1 MQITGVTTN
10 LVRPEN
16 YDFKW
21 GDDQPVVPIALTFIR
36 IHTDDG
42 FEGCAST
49 WLPGAHSEVA
59 ETIAQFTR
67 HSLIGRNPLDRE
79 LIWQDM
85 MRLTRNT
92 ISPKAASAA
101 DIALWDLA
109 GHAAGLPVYKLLG
122 AHSDRAPAYASTTSF
137 PEVSQFVDIALESK
151 KLGFKALKLHAYGD
165 PDRDIEVCREVRDA
179 VGPDMRLM
187 LDPVNAYNFLGAMRV
202 GHALDKL
209 DFYWFEAPTHDEDI
223 AGLARLTRE
232 LKTPVATGESLV
244 RGIWD
249 FPNLLTSE
257 AGDIIRCIGDAIGG
271 ITGMRKV
278 GALCEA
284 FNRNLETHSYGSTL
298 VQAAHLHFI
307 LSAPNSEYMEVP
319 VPSGMLDFGML
330 DVIETD
336 DEGFVNAPT
345 KPGLGYAVD
354 WDVVEDATV
363 AKNVWTV

>member
-1 MQITGVTTN
+1 MEITGVTTN
-10 LVRPEN
+10 IVRPDN

-21 GDDQPVVPIALTFIR
+21 GDDQPVVPVALTFIR
-36 IHTDDG
+36 IHTDSEI
-42 FEGCAST
+42 EGHAST

-67 HSLIGRNPLDRE
+67 HNLIGRDPLDRE

-92 ISPKAASAA
+92 VSPKASSAV

-109 GHAAGLPVYKLLG
+109 GKAAGLPVYKLLG
-122 AHSDRAPAYASTTSF
+122 AHADKAPAYASTTSF
-137 PEVSQFVDIALESK
+137 PEVSEFVEIALQSQ
-151 KLGFKALKLHAYGD
+151 KLGFNALKLHAYGD
-165 PDRDIEVCREVRDA
+165 PDRDIGVCRAVREA

-187 LDPVNAYNFLGAMRV
+187 LDPVNAYDFLGAMRV
-202 GHALDKL
+202 GHVLDDL

-223 AGLARLTRE
+223 AGLARLTSE
-232 LKTPVATGESLV
+232 LRTPVATGESFV

-249 FPNLLTSE
+249 YPNLLTNG
-257 AGDIIRCIGDAIGG
+257 AGDIFRCIGDAMGG

-319 VPSGMLDFGML
+319 VPSGMLDFGMV

-336 DEGFVNAPT
+336 PEGFVHAPT
-345 KPGLGYAVD
+345 KPGLGYDVD
-354 WDVVEDATV
+354 WDVVDAATK
-363 AKNVWTV
+363 ATASWTA